1 VAPVAGFGHAVQALY
16 NLKSDL
22 RELTN
27 LKDDPAQASRVR
39 NMLKRFQQRYASPR
53 TTP

>member
-1 VAPVAGFGHAVQALY
+1 MAQVAGSGHAVQALY
-16 NLKSDL
+16 NLKSDP

-39 NMLKRFQQRYASPR
+39 NMLKRFQQRYAAAR
-53 TTP
+53 TAP